1 MIPMRIL
8 VAPDKFKGSM
18 TGQQAGDAMR
28 AGLLRV
34 WPDAQIDVVPVA
46 DGGDGTAVALL
57 DAVGGRRV
65 ARTVSGPNG
74 TPVDSWFALLGDG
87 RTAVVELAAASGLA
101 LMPAGTNDPLTA
113 TTFGTGE
120 LMLGALEAGA
130 RRIVLAIGGSAT
142 NDAGAG
148 ALSALGVRLLDAS
161 GSELARGGAALAHL
175 ETIDDSALV
184 ERIRDVTIEIACDV
198 DNPLVGPNGASAI
211 YGLQKGATPADV
223 RVLDAALSHFA
234 DVVARKTGADV
245 RSVPGGGA
253 AGGIAAG
260 FLALA
265 GARLVPGAELVFD
278 VIGFDKRIEGASLVV
293 TGEGRLDRQTL
304 SGKAPYAVAL
314 AASKHGIPAVAV
326 AGIVDLR
333 GDDLEK
339 LHLRAAEPLVTG
351 TPSADDMHRARELTS
366 DAAERLA
373 RRLKDTLA

>member
-1 MIPMRIL
+1 MRIL

-18 TGQQAGDAMR
+18 TALQAGDAMR

-46 DGGDGTAVALL
+46 DGGDGTATALL
-57 DAVGGRRV
+57 DAIGGRRV
-65 ARTVSGPNG
+65 ARSVSGPDG
-74 TPVDSWFALLGDG
+74 RFVDAWFGLLGDD

-101 LMPAGTNDPLTA
+101 LMPVGTNDPLTA

-120 LMLGALEAGA
+120 LVLGALEAGV
-130 RRIVLAIGGSAT
+130 RRVVLAIGGSAT

-148 ALSALGVRLLDAS
+148 ALSALGARFLDAS
-161 GSELARGGAALAHL
+161 GGEIPRGGAGLAHL
-175 ETIDDSALV
+175 ERIDDSALA
-184 ERIRDVTIEIACDV
+184 ERIRGVTIEIACDV

-211 YGLQKGATPADV
+211 YGPQKGATLDDV
-223 RVLDAALSHFA
+223 RVLDAALSRFA
-234 DVVARKTGADV
+234 DVVARKTGVDV

-265 GARLVPGAELVFD
+265 GAQLVPGADLVFD
-278 VIGFDKRIEGASLVV
+278 VIDFERRLDGVSLVV

-304 SGKAPYAVAL
+304 SGKAPFAVAR
-314 AASKHGIPAVAV
+314 AAAKRGIPAAAV
-326 AGIVDLR
+326 AGTIDLR

-339 LHLRAAEPLVTG
+339 LHLIAAEPLVTG
-351 TPSADDMHRARELTS
+351 TPSADDLRRARDLATA
-366 DAAERLA
+366 AAERLA
-373 RRLKDTLA
+373 HRLRDSLT